1 MLWYQL
7 FLLFW
12 FLFLDIS
19 GIMRH
24 VLISPLVRDV
34 WTLPCKHCKPCK
46 ACEQAPARAKSHV
59 CEALP
64 GAQLGRNLKVG
75 FLDDL
80 DDDKQISFGNAVS
93 DIIDYSRLIIWWFS
107 WYCIIFIILFK
118 CKGSSKIMWI
128 KNGGI
133 CNILLFGC
141 GVVYWNHHNGT
152 TPAHMHV
159 LTYYIHIQ
167 YTLINTVH
175 TYAYTVDICVYIY
188 IFVCKCI

>member
-64 GAQLGRNLKVG
+64 GAQLGRNNLKK
-75 FLDDL
+75 LDSWMTWMMTKNKFRICSL
-80 DDDKQISFGNAVS
+80 GYAV
-93 DIIDYSRLIIWWFS
+93 DYSRLIIRWFS
-107 WYCIIFIILFK
+107 WYCIILFK
-118 CKGSSKIMWI
+118 CKGSSKIMFI

-133 CNILLFGC
+133 CNLQHPTFWMWRCILKPPQ
-141 GVVYWNHHNGT
+141 WDNSS
-152 TPAHMHV
+152 
-159 LTYYIHIQ
+159 
-167 YTLINTVH
+167 
-175 TYAYTVDICVYIY
+175 TYARTDILYTYTVYIDKYCTHICIYCRYMYIY
-188 IFVCKCI
+188 IVCIYI

>member
-80 DDDKQISFGNAVS
+80 DDDKKISFGNAVS
-93 DIIDYSRLIIWWFS
+93 DIIDYSRLIIWWFLGTVS
-107 WYCIIFIILFK
+107 YLSYCSSARDLPRSCESKMVVFATSYFLDVAWYIETTTMGQLQH
-118 CKGSSKIMWI
+118 
-128 KNGGI
+128 I
-133 CNILLFGC
+133 CT
-141 GVVYWNHHNGT
+141 YW
-152 TPAHMHV
+152 
-159 LTYYIHIQ
+159 
-167 YTLINTVH
+167 H
-175 TYAYTVDICVYIY
+175 TIYIY
-188 IFVCKCI
+188 SIHW